1 MKSDLERAREV
12 KKKIRKLGLFG
23 GSKTRIGI
31 ARVADIHCVVVHV
44 KSEKQL
50 LRLPKTLSGV
60 PIKGVI
66 RPK

>member
-31 ARVADIHCVVVHV
+31 ADIHCVVVHV